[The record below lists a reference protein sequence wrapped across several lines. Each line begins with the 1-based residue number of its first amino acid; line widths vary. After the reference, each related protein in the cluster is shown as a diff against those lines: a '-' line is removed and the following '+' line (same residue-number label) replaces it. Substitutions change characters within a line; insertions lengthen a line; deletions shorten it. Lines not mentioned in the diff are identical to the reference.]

1 MCRQFCLQLSLWRW
15 SRLLRLLRTWAAAW
29 AAAAAVCRL
38 RARLRLGGRRGR
50 LATVLVGLVREE
62 VWDGGADAIYSKGW
76 ACRP

>member
-38 RARLRLGGRRGR
+38 RARLRLDRGGS
-50 LATVLVGLVREE
+50 VYIGLVQEE
-62 VWDGGADAIYSKGW
+62 AWAGGAGRIHNMGW